1 MSLPRVFNDMA
12 YTKGGGAAFA
22 RTHHDSGCVRNLLQQ
37 TPRTSTSPR
46 RNVAAVP
53 VVKSSFGIHSLR
65 HVRQAGTPPKVT
77 PRSPAQPQPR
87 VSQFP
92 QSPRFTSPAQ
102 PQSPRRGFVH
112 SKPWI
117 NSSSEMRH
125 LVQQQQQQQQQQRS
139 SSDGQALIG
148 KRRLRRKYKHEGA
161 DGHVCKWSVSGDNP
175 SFILRAQ
182 GDKGSIIK
190 PRELLRGKDVVNHF
204 YHEGYDGHVTDW
216 SVSGENPDF
225 ILRAQRDQSSIL
237 RKKGP
242 PRVRAL
248 RRPPM
253 GVQRKVPRR
262 RRDPAHHSSYECS
275 TTTWTQS
282 QSRGIRSDT
291 AHGDTV
297 VSGDAPTWMTQ
308 STCRT
313 HGGSSGIYNR
323 PERDLTF
330 YNRKQFARSL
340 NPGTSKDA
348 PRWMAK

>member
-1 MSLPRVFNDMA
+1 M
-12 YTKGGGAAFA
+12 
-22 RTHHDSGCVRNLLQQ
+22 
-37 TPRTSTSPR
+37 
-46 RNVAAVP
+46 
-53 VVKSSFGIHSLR
+53 
-65 HVRQAGTPPKVT
+65 
-77 PRSPAQPQPR
+77 
-87 VSQFP
+87 
-92 QSPRFTSPAQ
+92 
-102 PQSPRRGFVH
+102 
-112 SKPWI
+112 
-117 NSSSEMRH
+117 
-125 LVQQQQQQQQQQRS
+125 
-139 SSDGQALIG
+139 
-148 KRRLRRKYKHEGA
+148 
-161 DGHVCKWSVSGDNP
+161 
-175 SFILRAQ
+175 
-182 GDKGSIIK
+182 
-190 PRELLRGKDVVNHF
+190 VNHF

-323 PERDLTF
+323 PSATSPFTIASSLRAAST
-330 YNRKQFARSL
+330 RARQKMHRGGWRSEKAIISSRHEKAIFLKVAPPPPPSSSSSSPPAHHFGCLAVKSPRPGGRRCPGNGSL
-340 NPGTSKDA
+340 A
-348 PRWMAK
+348 PHLSAEFGRFQRRSSPRNGPCAARVCASNLLRVRLADDGGGAFPSLLEDFPLLQSHWASVHACRRASRMLS